1 MPSKTLVKTKTKG
14 IVKQRGPG
22 KPPLFTPEELSNKID
37 EYWEKEKPKE
47 VFIGFAK
54 GVKITETRQVY
65 TLSGLAYFCGFADR
79 CSMYDLEKIP
89 EYSHIIKRARTRIE
103 ISHEQNLQDKNCT
116 GSIFWL
122 KCSNWRESGD
132 NNQPGPDNI
141 PKTFNVQ
148 INYFLEKQGLPSIPL
163 DAPKELGA
171 FVDSGEISAPEEPT
185 D

>member
-1 MPSKTLVKTKTKG
+1 MPSKTLVKDKSKPIVKNPGGQPPLLTPQELEDKIQEYWKKAPKRDVIVGISKG
-14 IVKQRGPG
+14 I
-22 KPPLFTPEELSNKID
+22 
-37 EYWEKEKPKE
+37 
-47 VFIGFAK
+47 
-54 GVKITETRQVY
+54 KITESKQLY
-65 TLSGLAYFCGFADR
+65 TIAGLALFCGFANR
-79 CSMYDLEKIP
+79 QSLYDLAKVKR
-89 EYSHIIKRARTRIE
+89 YSDIIKKARARIE
-103 ISHEQNLQDKNCT
+103 QLHEERLFDDKCT

-122 KCSNWRESGD
+122 KCHSWKDSGESS
-132 NNQPGPDNI
+132 GPDGSAV